1 MRTNCGT
8 HYDAGPGNNDKTS
21 EQISGVK
28 EGRHWSPRQYVTFR
42 TLWPRDPLSLPS
54 RRLGN
59 TNMNR
64 ELN

>member
-8 HYDAGPGNNDKTS
+8 HYDAGSGNNDKTS

-28 EGRHWSPRQYVTFR
+28 RREALV
-42 TLWPRDPLSLPS
+42 SLTVRYFQDHLAKRSSQPS
-54 RRLGN
+54 RRLEN